1 MPRPYQEPAP
11 AIAEP
16 RQPLLVALLAFVR
29 DARSIP
35 GVLRIALIGS
45 LATAKPI
52 PKDADVL
59 VTIGDMMDD
68 LAHLAQA
75 GRRLK
80 GFAQTINLG
89 ADIFLADKNG
99 DYIGRVCNYREC
111 HPRSGCL
118 AQHCGRR
125 EHLNDDL
132 HIVALSSDL
141 VAAPPVEFWPSVI
154 RRVPV
159 PQDVETL
166 LLAKLEQIEK

>member
-1 MPRPYQEPAP
+1 MRGRYQEPAP

-16 RQPLLVALLAFVR
+16 RRPLLVALLAFVR
-29 DARSIP
+29 DAQSIP

-59 VTIGDMMDD
+59 VAIDDTMDD
-68 LAHLAQA
+68 LTHLARA

-80 GFAQTINLG
+80 GFAQTINLS

-99 DYIGRVCNYREC
+99 DYIGRVCHYREC

-132 HIVALSSDL
+132 NIVTLSSDL
-141 VAAPPVEFWPSVI
+141 IAAPPVKLWPSVI

-166 LLAKLEQIEK
+166 LLAKLE